1 MSVKVLN
8 SKKIKPEKILGG
20 PIKPL
25 ISNRD
30 VSMNQEFALGVFR
43 PKQGLYFHTHPNSEE
58 IYYVIKGRGTV
69 FVGKDKN
76 QIKIGEGDVLYI
88 PANTPHG
95 VTNTGRTTLVIAF
108 FVSPGK
114 ERAGYEIGKDCQ
126 VLEEKILYPDKKLT

>member
-1 MSVKVLN
+1 MSVKILN
-8 SKKIKPEKILGG
+8 SKKVRLEKILGG

-58 IYYVIKGRGTV
+58 IYYVIRGRGTV
-69 FVGKDKN
+69 FVGNEKN
-76 QIKIGEGDVLYI
+76 QIKVGEGDVLYI

-95 VTNTGRTTLVIAF
+95 VTNTGRKTLVIAF
-108 FVSPGK
+108 FVSPGREK
-114 ERAGYEIGKDCQ
+114 AGYEIGKDCTVIEER
-126 VLEEKILYPDKKLT
+126 VLQPGKV